1 MKQWT
6 VRLSVLFLFGAI
18 AWYVP
23 WLLMHLNMSLPWL
36 SWPFAAANLLVTVMV
51 VITALNCWRYA
62 EPPLRPLPQG
72 DEEPVAVIIPTY
84 GEPPQ
89 MVYNTVKSVLDQDYP
104 LQQMRIIVSDDGHS
118 ERIKNVVARLREEY
132 PEGYIGYHEPPRKG
146 DPARKG
152 EAKAGNLNSAFDAVR
167 QYAPEVSFIE
177 TRDADDLVG
186 DRSFLR
192 HVVGQLV
199 ADPRLAFV
207 QTIKE
212 VTCSPGDPFG
222 NREPIFY
229 RRTML
234 AKNAANAVFP
244 CGSGVVWRR
253 EALEDIGGFPAWNLV
268 EDLQSGV
275 EALRRGWRGLY
286 LPIVGAVGQIAPEDI
301 PNAFKQRGTWALD
314 TMRLTLW
321 GNKRG
326 LSLGQHIQF
335 AELGFFYL
343 MSFAVL
349 VFAVV
354 PCLKLTFNLYPL
366 STTEAEYM
374 AHFWP
379 FAIGIELL
387 LAGLSLGLSFE
398 ELWRAR
404 MVWIGMSPVYARAVV
419 LALVFGPHRKP
430 SYRVTRKEHVHAWY
444 WRETWPQMAI
454 MFALAAASLYHLATH
469 SLLDNAD
476 LGSLFWAGFFIVGFS
491 RIVRNSWFG
500 LNPLREIARSL
511 RRVWQPLGAQARA
524 PWKGSEWA
532 VTGVQPAPQLRKAQL
547 GQGLSDG
554 REQHPDN

>member
-6 VRLSVLFLFGAI
+6 VRLAVLFLFGAI

-23 WLLMHLNMSLPWL
+23 WLLTRLNTNVLWL
-36 SWPFAAANLLVTVMV
+36 SLPFAAANLLVTAMV
-51 VITALNCWRYA
+51 VITALNCWRYF
-62 EPPLRPLPQG
+62 EPQPKPLPEG
-72 DEEPVAVIIPTY
+72 EERPVAVIVPTY

-104 LQQMRIIVSDDGHS
+104 VQQMRIIVSDDGHS
-118 ERIKNVVARLREEY
+118 EGIRNVVARLRVEY
-132 PEGYIGYHEPPRKG
+132 PDGHIGYHEPPHKG

-167 QYAPEVSFIE
+167 KYAPEIAFIE

-192 HVVGQLV
+192 QTIGQLV
-199 ADPRLAFV
+199 ADPRLAFL

-212 VTCSPGDPFG
+212 VKCSRGDPFG

-229 RRTML
+229 RRSML

-253 EALEDIGGFPAWNLV
+253 EALEDIDGFPGWNLV

-286 LPIVGAVGQIAPEDI
+286 VPIVGAVGQVAPEDI
-301 PNAFKQRGTWALD
+301 PNAMKQRGTWALD

-321 GNKRG
+321 GDKRG

-354 PCLKLTFNLYPL
+354 PCLKLAFNLYPL
-366 STTEAEYM
+366 STTEVEYM

-379 FAIGIELL
+379 FALGIELL
-387 LAGLSLGLSFE
+387 LASLSLGLSFE

-404 MVWIGMSPVYARAVV
+404 VTWLGMAPIYARAVI
-419 LALVFGPHRKP
+419 LALLFGPRRKP
-430 SYRVTRKEHVHAWY
+430 AYRVTRKEHVHAWY
-444 WRETWPQMAI
+444 WREVWPQMAI
-454 MFALAAASLYHLATH
+454 MFALVAASAYHLATH
-469 SLLDNAD
+469 SLLDDAD
-476 LGSLFWAGFFIVGFS
+476 LGSLFWAGFFIVGLG
-491 RIVRNSWFG
+491 RTVRNSWFG
-500 LNPLREIARSL
+500 INPLREISRVLWHTWQSL
-511 RRVWQPLGAQARA
+511 ASQVGLS
-524 PWKGSEWA
+524 WKG
-532 VTGVQPAPQLRKAQL
+532 PQ
-547 GQGLSDG
+547 
-554 REQHPDN
+554 